1 MRYTLSVNYSGSD
14 DGGSDEFDSLAHAM
28 TTFELHLEDRH
39 PSSHK
44 QVVLTRHYDGYDM
57 VMAAETVPA
66 LWVIDQVEG

>member
-14 DGGSDEFDSLAHAM
+14 DGGSEDFDSLAKAM
-28 TTFELHLEDRH
+28 KELEAHLQLRD

-44 QVVLTRHYDGYDM
+44 QVVMTRHYDGYDM

-66 LWVIDQVEG
+66 LWVVDQVEG